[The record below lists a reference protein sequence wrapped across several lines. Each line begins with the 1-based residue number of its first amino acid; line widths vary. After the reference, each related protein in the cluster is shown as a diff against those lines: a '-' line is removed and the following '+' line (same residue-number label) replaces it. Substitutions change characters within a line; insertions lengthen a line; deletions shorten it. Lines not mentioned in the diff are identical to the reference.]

1 MRQENGMI
9 YLTEP
14 KEIFVFGSNKEGIHM
29 AGAAYCAWKNYGAVW
44 GQGQGL
50 QGRSYAIPT
59 MRTFKELKDEVKTF
73 IKFANDNQDM
83 TFVVTPIGC
92 GIAGYEPEQIA
103 PLFAEVPDNVI
114 LPVEFR

>member
-14 KEIFVFGSNKEGIHM
+14 REIFVFGSNKEGFHI
-29 AGAAYCAWKNYGAVW
+29 AGAAYFALVNYGAVW
-44 GQGQGL
+44 EQGQGL

-59 MRTFKELKDEVKTF
+59 MRTFEELDDEVKTF

-83 TFVVTPIGC
+83 IFILTPIGC
-92 GIAGYEPEQIA
+92 GIAGYKPEQIA
-103 PLFAEVPDNVI
+103 PLFMEAPDNIV
-114 LPVEFR
+114 LPEEFR